1 MGIQESYFRVFICLI
16 LLQLVCAIKA
26 IRSEKPIGKY
36 VAMINGAII
45 LPIVGNMIIIKART
59 QGVSYLGYYLSYIG
73 MNTIMVTVINFTNL
87 YCKGVDEEKKHSKP
101 YPIYALAAINMVQLC
116 LGPVFHHVISLE
128 SITFKDR
135 VFYRDVPKIGLTF
148 HRITDYFLFLCIL
161 LIYIVAVV
169 KTTRLYRG
177 KYYVILITLVASG
190 IFQFISIKTREP
202 IDRSILIHGI
212 FGIVIFYLSI
222 IYRPVGLL
230 DTLLS
235 NVISDMN
242 DAVYVFD
249 NTDRIVWT
257 NERALELLGLK
268 EYKSNEVRKT
278 LFEKFENITGRGENW
293 KENRVVGK
301 NYYILEKKSV
311 KTDTDKLNG
320 SFLVIKDDT
329 ERHNAI
335 EKEVYDSR
343 HDSLTGIYNMQYLYT
358 RINELINSSDR
369 EYILIYFNVKN
380 FKLINDNFGKE
391 FGDVVL
397 IDLAKWLRANVK
409 NGLFGRLVADT
420 FGVCIPRDE
429 FDERYYLA
437 QFKNFVVI
445 YKNLE
450 QRINIHMGI
459 YVIKNK
465 SFDVSIMF
473 DRAHLAITDI
483 EENYKTVIR
492 YYDEKIKQGLL
503 EEQKLAGDFNDALM
517 NNQIVPYLQPIADRK
532 GKIVGAEA
540 LARWIHPE
548 MGFLPPYKF
557 IPLFEKNGVITDLD
571 THIWESVCKILVEW
585 KKTNPDKFISI
596 NISPKDFY
604 FTDVFAVIV
613 NLVRKYDIEPEK
625 VRIEITET
633 AMMND
638 SEERNNILSKLRAIG
653 FIVEMDDFGSGY
665 SSLNMLKDM
674 PVDLLKLDMKFLSS
688 DNNDKSGII
697 IKNIINLAN
706 ELDIITLTEGVET
719 KEQFEFLASQ
729 GCELFQGYYFAKP
742 MPVEEFNEYLL
753 KQDA

>member
-1 MGIQESYFRVFICLI
+1 MDIQERYFRVFICLI
-16 LLQLVCAIKA
+16 ILQIVCAIKA
-26 IRSEKPIGKY
+26 LRSGKPIGKY

-45 LPIVGNMIIIKART
+45 LPIVGNMIIIKAKT
-59 QGVSYLGYYLSYIG
+59 QGISYFGYYLSYIG
-73 MNTIMVTVINFTNL
+73 MNTILITVINFTNL
-87 YCKGVDEEKKHSKP
+87 YCKGVDEEKSHSKP

-128 SITFKDR
+128 TIQLRDR
-135 VFYRDVPKIGLTF
+135 VFYRDVPKIGLTL
-148 HRITDYFLFLCIL
+148 HRITDYILFLCIL

-177 KYYVILITLVASG
+177 KYYVILLTLIASG
-190 IFQFISIKTREP
+190 LFQFISIKTREP
-202 IDRSILIHGI
+202 VDRSILIHGV

-222 IYRPVGLL
+222 IYRPLGLL

-249 NTDRIVWT
+249 NTNRIVWT
-257 NERALELLGLK
+257 NDRALELLGLK
-268 EYKSNEVRKT
+268 EFKTGIVRKT
-278 LFEKFENITGRGENW
+278 LFDMFENITGRGENW
-293 KENRVVGK
+293 KENRIIGN

-311 KTDTDKLNG
+311 KTEDNKLNG
-320 SFLVIKDDT
+320 SFLVIRDDT

-358 RINELINSSDR
+358 RISELINSSDR
-369 EYILIYFNVKN
+369 EYILIYFNVKS
-380 FKLINDNFGKE
+380 FKLINENFGKE

-397 IDLAKWLRANVK
+397 IDLAKWLRVNIK
-409 NGLFGRLVADT
+409 NGVFGRLVADT
-420 FGVCIPRDE
+420 FGVCIPKDE
-429 FDERYYLA
+429 FDERYYLQ

-450 QRINIHMGI
+450 QRINIHMGVYTI
-459 YVIKNK
+459 INK
-465 SFDVSIMF
+465 SLDVSIMF
-473 DRAHLAITDI
+473 DRAHLAILNI
-483 EENYKTVIR
+483 EENYKTVIK
-492 YYDEKIKQGLL
+492 YYDEEIKQGLL
-503 EEQKLAGDFNDALM
+503 EEQKLVGDFNDAIM
-517 NNQIVPYLQPIADRK
+517 NDQIVPYLQPIADRN

-571 THIWESVCKILVEW
+571 IHIWEDVCKVLVEW

-604 FTDVFAVIV
+604 YTDVLAVIV

-625 VRIEITET
+625 IRIEITET
-633 AMMND
+633 VMMND
-638 SEERNNILSKLRAIG
+638 FEERNNILSKLRAVG

-706 ELDIITLTEGVET
+706 DLDIITLTEGVET
-719 KEQFEFLASQ
+719 KEQFESLVSK

-753 KQDA
+753 KQEA